1 MRLESWSL
9 IALLLNSQNY
19 LFSYARICH
28 SPMLFLLS
36 NLKRPLACPL
46 CNTDSS
52 LSLGSSSRA
61 APCIKT
67 LLHSSF
73 PSLTIVALIFPGL
86 PTLLKWIDSPPSPWF
101 VLFLC
106 FLGKKMD
113 PLSPP
118 LPPPFLLFFLLLS
131 SPPSVYLLTRTCL

>member
-1 MRLESWSL
+1 MKLEFWSL

-86 PTLLKWIDSPPSPWF
+86 PTLLKWIDSHPPLVSS
-101 VLFLC
+101 FLC
-106 FLGKKMD
+106 FLGKEWIFS
-113 PLSPP
+113 L
-118 LPPPFLLFFLLLS
+118 LPFLLLS
-131 SPPSVYLLTRTCL
+131 SSFSFSSLLLLQFIY